1 MYTWDKVLN
10 LTRLVFRLLC
20 NKYAFQIIPPKR
32 QGMIKTYVQKI
43 SPVCLQDAGC
53 EGKGRRLQ
61 DREKKKKNQNR
72 APINERN
79 RRQQRKDHMKEKGKK
94 KNGK

>member
-1 MYTWDKVLN
+1 M
-10 LTRLVFRLLC
+10 
-20 NKYAFQIIPPKR
+20 
-32 QGMIKTYVQKI
+32 
-43 SPVCLQDAGC
+43 QDV
-53 EGKGRRLQ
+53 KGREGGFR

-79 RRQQRKDHMKEKGKK
+79 RRQQRKDHMKEKGEK